1 MQPQT
6 AHRSKWPRRV
16 GIAVF
21 GLAAFSVVG
30 VIANMLLTPSPP
42 AHHRIQQVVVF
53 RAVPPPPPKPPEKP
67 PEPPKKQE
75 EVKLDQPRPIDTPK
89 AEQPQAPAPGPLG
102 LDSQGTGPGDGFGL
116 AGRPGGRDITLGGS
130 GSGGL
135 GFNVYANGAA
145 RFIAQELARNDR
157 LRKLD
162 FKVEL
167 KVWMSR
173 DGHLER
179 FELAR
184 GTGDAATDAM
194 IRDGLMQVGPYRQ
207 PMPEN
212 LPQPMRIRVT
222 SSDV

>member
-1 MQPQT
+1 MQPQR
-6 AHRSKWPRRV
+6 ARRSKWPRRV
-16 GIAVF
+16 GVAVF
-21 GLAAFSVVG
+21 ALAAFSVVG

-53 RAVPPPPPKPPEKP
+53 RTAPPPPPKPPEKP

-75 EVKLDQPRPIDTPK
+75 EVKLDQPRPIDTPRP
-89 AEQPQAPAPGPLG
+89 EQSQAPPPGPLG
-102 LDSQGTGPGDGFGL
+102 LDAQGTGPGDGFGL
-116 AGRPGGRDITLGGS
+116 AGRPGGRDITLGSS
-130 GSGGL
+130 GGGGL

-167 KVWMSR
+167 RIWMSR
-173 DGHLER
+173 DGRLER

-194 IRDGLMQVGPYRQ
+194 IRDGLMQIGPYRQ
-207 PMPEN
+207 PLPEN